1 MNQNTVDRVGR
12 MIAGKDK
19 IKVLFVCL
27 GNICRSPAAEGVL
40 RSIVESRGEGD
51 RWVID
56 SAGTGRWH
64 IGQLPDKRMRVH
76 ALRRGLVLDHHCR
89 QVCVSDFDD
98 FDLVVAMDGENEY
111 NLRQMA
117 RTIADDEKIVA
128 MADFIS
134 MATKYDYIPDPYYE
148 GAEGFELVLDLL
160 ENACANLASLAS
172 RQSSR

>member
-1 MNQNTVDRVGR
+1 MSRQYLPF
-12 MIAGKDK
+12 A
-19 IKVLFVCL
+19 
-27 GNICRSPAAEGVL
+27 CRRGVL
-40 RSIVESRGEGD
+40 RSIVESRGDGD

-56 SAGTGRWH
+56 LTGTGRWH

-89 QVCVSDFDD
+89 QVCMSDFDD

-134 MATKYDYIPDPYYE
+134 MATRYDYIPDPYYE

-160 ENACANLASLAS
+160 ENACANLASLAGS
-172 RQSSR
+172 QSSR